1 MLQIFK
7 IKTVNKN
14 FPLQSLYRSHKN
26 FALRAEEE
34 LKRAERYSEFL
45 SLIIIDLKSLRKFV
59 AKWTKKSYEN
69 QKDFFT
75 DLERLIKK
83 SVRETDVVS
92 GFEDDKLGLL
102 LSETPKQ
109 GADCLVKRLN
119 ESLRYFVSNSFK
131 IPQEWQPCYEIVSF
145 PEEKDGRERFLSY
158 IQNDFI
164 SSQ

>member
-7 IKTVNKN
+7 IKTVDKN
-14 FPLQSLYRSHKN
+14 FPLQRLYRSHRN

-45 SLIIIDLKSLRKFV
+45 SLIIIDLKSLKRFS
-59 AKWTKKSYEN
+59 AKGMSKHYKN
-69 QKDFFT
+69 QKDFFI
-75 DLERLIKK
+75 DLERFIKK
-83 SVRETDVVS
+83 SVRETDIVS

-102 LSETPKQ
+102 LSETPEA

-119 ESLRYFVSNSFK
+119 ESLNYLVSNSFE
-131 IPQEWQPCYEIVSF
+131 IPQEWQPCYEILSF
-145 PEEKDGRERFLSY
+145 PEKEDARERFLSY
-158 IQNDFI
+158 IQNNFI